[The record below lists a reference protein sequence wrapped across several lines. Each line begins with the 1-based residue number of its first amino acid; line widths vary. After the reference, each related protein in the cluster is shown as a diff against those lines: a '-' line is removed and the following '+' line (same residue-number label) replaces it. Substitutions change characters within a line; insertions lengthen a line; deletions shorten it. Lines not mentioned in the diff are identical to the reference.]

1 MRACACACACVCVCV
16 CVRARARVCV
26 VADLEGDV
34 LLHISVTMTAV
45 IAVMGC
51 VRLIDL
57 TVSVCVVPCNC
68 SKPEQPVI
76 TNSPR
81 TVLAKT

>member
-1 MRACACACACVCVCV
+1 MCGCVCACVRACVS
-16 CVRARARVCV
+16 VRACVCV

-34 LLHISVTMTAV
+34 LLHISETMTAV

-57 TVSVCVVPCNC
+57 TVSLCGPM
-68 SKPEQPVI
+68 
-76 TNSPR
+76 
-81 TVLAKT
+81 